1 MYGDRSAAVAGGCE
15 LSLYA
20 IRFKKDTQVRYLIET
35 QGNPEYNAI
44 DSGNLEGAKKWKT
57 ERGANNYLTKLL
69 VEPGGD
75 KLRNRWTTIEVVE
88 ISPQQQWHT
97 NNPGVI
103 KEAKAKYDSKRPVFS
118 FRPKPEI
125 LEWLEKE
132 RCEGES
138 DADLLNR
145 KLGKLMKLEQ

>member
-1 MYGDRSAAVAGGCE
+1 

-20 IRFKKDTQVRYLIET
+20 IRFKKDAQVRYATET

-57 ERGANNYLTKLL
+57 ERGARKYLESKVL
-69 VEPGGD
+69 VGRQGE
-75 KLRNRWTTIEVVE
+75 RIQARWTTVEVVE

-97 NNPGVI
+97 KNPGVI
-103 KEAKAKYDSKRPVFS
+103 KEAKARYDSKRPVLS

-125 LEWLEKE
+125 LEWLERE
-132 RCEGES
+132 RYDGES

-145 KLGKLMKLEQ
+145 KLGKLMKLEE

>member
-1 MYGDRSAAVAGGCE
+1 M
-15 LSLYA
+15 SLYA
-20 IRFKKDTQVRYLIET
+20 IRFKKDSKVRYLIQT
-35 QGNPEYNAI
+35 RGNPEYNSI
-44 DSGNLEGAKKWKT
+44 DSGTLEGAKTWKT

-97 NNPGVI
+97 KNSGVI
-103 KEAKAKYDSKRPVFS
+103 KEAKAKYDSKRPVLS

-125 LEWLEKE
+125 LEWLERE
-132 RCEGES
+132 RYEGES
-138 DADLLNR
+138 DALLLNR
-145 KLGKLMKLEQ
+145 KLEELMKLEEPSGGDCGN